1 MLVPDSFAYRN
12 YLTYLQ
18 EITHNNSIK
27 SQNENYHKI
36 LLMSSQMSETRQDLG
51 ALVQN
56 YLIDEML
63 SEFPIFGF
71 NGDYLGALNFIIR
84 QKIY

>member
-1 MLVPDSFAYRN
+1 
-12 YLTYLQ
+12 
-18 EITHNNSIK
+18 
-27 SQNENYHKI
+27 
-36 LLMSSQMSETRQDLG
+36 MSSQISETRQDLG

-71 NGDYLGALNFIIR
+71 NGDYLAALNFIIR